1 MRSVGTVY
9 FDAHSKP
16 NRTSHLLPTRQPSTS
31 CTGRRPRRPL
41 IPAFAILTALVV
53 VGASTKRADAQ
64 PRVEPSS
71 LDGLLHATGGYVAQ
85 LRERLSNM
93 VAEEHYDQSAEG
105 PPRGGQRR
113 ELRSDFLLVRPAGF
127 DWFLEYRDV
136 IEIDGRLVQDR
147 QDRLTDL
154 FLSPS
159 SSAHI
164 QAQAITVASAR
175 HNIGGITR
183 TLNTPTLALVLLHPS
198 YQPRLTFTRTFDTEP
213 SLNALHG
220 EYPSN
225 GTDVWVIAFVETA
238 SETLIRGAGGK
249 PLPVQGRFWIKAATG
264 TVVASELLVIDP
276 DLQGQVNVW
285 YQMNPELGVAVP
297 TEMREEYRDLNGWHV
312 EGSASYTN
320 FRRFQVL
327 TEESSPDAPEPN

>member
-1 MRSVGTVY
+1 
-9 FDAHSKP
+9 
-16 NRTSHLLPTRQPSTS
+16 
-31 CTGRRPRRPL
+31 
-41 IPAFAILTALVV
+41 
-53 VGASTKRADAQ
+53 
-64 PRVEPSS
+64 
-71 LDGLLHATGGYVAQ
+71 
-85 LRERLSNM
+85 M

-183 TLNTPTLALVLLHPS
+183 TLNL
-198 YQPRLTFTRTFDTEP
+198 
-213 SLNALHG
+213 SLIH
-220 EYPSN
+220 
-225 GTDVWVIAFVETA
+225 I
-238 SETLIRGAGGK
+238 
-249 PLPVQGRFWIKAATG
+249 
-264 TVVASELLVIDP
+264 
-276 DLQGQVNVW
+276 
-285 YQMNPELGVAVP
+285 
-297 TEMREEYRDLNGWHV
+297 
-312 EGSASYTN
+312 
-320 FRRFQVL
+320 
-327 TEESSPDAPEPN
+327 